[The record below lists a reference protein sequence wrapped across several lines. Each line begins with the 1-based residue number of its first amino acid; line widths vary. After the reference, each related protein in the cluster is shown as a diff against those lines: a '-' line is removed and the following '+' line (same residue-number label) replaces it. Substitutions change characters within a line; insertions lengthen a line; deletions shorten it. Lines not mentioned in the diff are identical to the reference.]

1 MIAVIH
7 RPSLPR
13 AAALAQSVKRR
24 LELMGRR
31 ALIIETIPLRAG
43 ELPPDTSLILSLGGD
58 GTILDAVRLWAAA
71 GLDSEVAII
80 GVNLGGV
87 GFLTVL
93 SPEQMLSPDLAG
105 AVQGLV
111 PTQLRTLLE
120 VEYRGKTHIALNEVV
135 AGKAE
140 LSALLDLEVQVDG
153 RPLLSLR
160 ADGLIVATSTGASAY
175 NLSAGGPICHPRLD
189 CMVLTPICSFNFS
202 NRPLVLPPDMELTI
216 KVSARSAGLACDG
229 QILGD
234 LTPADQIKIRRAPR
248 QARLGSAPDFFE
260 ILRNKLKWG

>member
-1 MIAVIH
+1 MGQEALVIATV
-7 RPSLPR
+7 PS
-13 AAALAQSVKRR
+13 Q
-24 LELMGRR
+24 
-31 ALIIETIPLRAG
+31 AG
-43 ELPPDTSLILSLGGD
+43 ELPADTGLILSLGGD

-71 GLDSEVAII
+71 GLDSNVPII
-80 GVNLGGV
+80 GVNLGGI

-93 SPEQMLSPDLAG
+93 SPEQMRGPELAE

-120 VEYRGKTHIALNEVV
+120 VEYRGKTHIALNEVA

-140 LSALLDLEVQVDG
+140 LSTLLDMEVQVDG
-153 RPLLSLR
+153 RPLLALR
-160 ADGLIVATSTGASAY
+160 ADGLIVATATGATAY

-202 NRPLVLPPDMELTI
+202 NRPLVLPPDMELTVKI
-216 KVSARSAGLACDG
+216 NARSAGLTCDG

-234 LTPADQIKIRRAPR
+234 LTPADRIKIRRAPR

-260 ILRNKLKWG
+260 VLRNKLKWG